1 MKLISDMY
9 EQALPLE
16 EDNNK
21 LSRENTVDAI
31 VEAVLCKYEEGAKK
45 ASSQVYVEAL
55 SLEEDAEKPNSEK

>member
-9 EQALPLE
+9 EEALPLE

-21 LSRENTVDAI
+21 LSREKTLDAI

-45 ASSQVYVEAL
+45 ASS
-55 SLEEDAEKPNSEK
+55 